1 MKGTS
6 LKYLTHEG
14 FRNVWVNRLMSLAS
28 VTVLMACLII
38 MGAGIM
44 IYFNINNVVDKVQS
58 QNVVMVYVADDASED
73 ETTQI
78 GTSLKGISNVES
90 CEFVPKEVA
99 FQEQIQSMGGDAA
112 LFEGFDEIPL
122 PDAYKVTVKD
132 LSQFENTVSQ
142 IKQIN
147 KVDSVRENSDLASKL
162 LSLRHAVSIVS
173 VGLVIMLFLV
183 ALFIISNT
191 IRITMFSR
199 KLEISIMKAVGATNW
214 FIRWPFMIEG
224 MILGTI
230 SGIVSLGVL
239 WGLYA
244 VAEKVFAQTLSL
256 IGFSLVPFSGYWW
269 QILLVFVAIGLFTG
283 GFGSLVS
290 MAKYLKEQGAWSL
303 MTKTVS
309 KEL

>member
-122 PDAYKVTVKD
+122 PDACKVTVKD

-230 SGIVSLGVL
+230 SGIVSLGDL

-256 IGFSLVPFSGYWW
+256 IGFSLVPFSEYWW

-290 MAKYLKEQGAWSL
+290 MAKYLKEQGSV
-303 MTKTVS
+303 VS
-309 KEL
+309 DD

>member
-1 MKGTS
+1 
-6 LKYLTHEG
+6 
-14 FRNVWVNRLMSLAS
+14 MSLAS

-99 FQEQIQSMGGDAA
+99 FHEQIQSMGGDAA

-256 IGFSLVPFSGYWW
+256 IGFSLVPFSEYWW

-290 MAKYLKEQGAWSL
+290 MAKYLKEQGSV
-303 MTKTVS
+303 VS
-309 KEL
+309 DD

>member
-14 FRNVWVNRLMSLAS
+14 FRNVSVNRLMSLAS

-132 LSQFENTVSQ
+132 LSQFETTVSQ

-173 VGLVIMLFLV
+173 VGLVVMLFLV

-290 MAKYLKEQGAWSL
+290 MAKYLKEQGSV
-303 MTKTVS
+303 VS
-309 KEL
+309 DD

>member
-58 QNVVMVYVADDASED
+58 QNVVMVYVADDVSED

-78 GTSLKGISNVES
+78 GTSLNGISNVES

-256 IGFSLVPFSGYWW
+256 IGFSLVPFSEYWW

-290 MAKYLKEQGAWSL
+290 MAKYLKEQGSV
-303 MTKTVS
+303 VS
-309 KEL
+309 DD

>member
-132 LSQFENTVSQ
+132 LSQFETTVSQ

-173 VGLVIMLFLV
+173 VGLVVMLFLV

-290 MAKYLKEQGAWSL
+290 MAKYLKEKGSV
-303 MTKTVS
+303 VS
-309 KEL
+309 DD

>member
-58 QNVVMVYVADDASED
+58 QNVVMVYVADDVSED
-73 ETTQI
+73 EATQI

-256 IGFSLVPFSGYWW
+256 IGFSLVPFSEYWW

-290 MAKYLKEQGAWSL
+290 MAKYLKEQGSV
-303 MTKTVS
+303 VS
-309 KEL
+309 DD

>member
-14 FRNVWVNRLMSLAS
+14 FRNGWVNRLLSLAS

-256 IGFSLVPFSGYWW
+256 IGFSLVPFSEYWW

-290 MAKYLKEQGAWSL
+290 MAKYLKEQGSV
-303 MTKTVS
+303 VS
-309 KEL
+309 DD

>member
-173 VGLVIMLFLV
+173 VGLVVMLFLV

-256 IGFSLVPFSGYWW
+256 IGFSLVPFSEYWW

-283 GFGSLVS
+283 GFVSLVS
-290 MAKYLKEQGAWSL
+290 MAKYLKEQGSV
-303 MTKTVS
+303 VS
-309 KEL
+309 DD

>member
-58 QNVVMVYVADDASED
+58 QNVVMVYVADDATED

-78 GTSLKGISNVES
+78 GTSLEGISNVES

-290 MAKYLKEQGAWSL
+290 MAKYLKEQGSV
-303 MTKTVS
+303 VS
-309 KEL
+309 DD

>member
-142 IKQIN
+142 IKQIT

-290 MAKYLKEQGAWSL
+290 MAKYLKEQGSV
-303 MTKTVS
+303 VS
-309 KEL
+309 DD

>member
-90 CEFVPKEVA
+90 YEFVPKEVA

-290 MAKYLKEQGAWSL
+290 MAKYLKEQGSV
-303 MTKTVS
+303 VS
-309 KEL
+309 DD

>member
-44 IYFNINNVVDKVQS
+44 IFFNINTLLDSVQS

-73 ETTQI
+73 ETAAVGSSLNNI
-78 GTSLKGISNVES
+78 GNIES
-90 CEFVPKEVA
+90 CEFVPKEEA
-99 FQEQIQSMGGDAA
+99 FQKQIESMGGDSA
-112 LFEGFDEIPL
+112 LFEGFDESPL

-142 IKQIN
+142 IKQID

-173 VGLVIMLFLV
+173 IGLVVMLFLV
-183 ALFIISNT
+183 AVFIIANT

-244 VAEKVFAQTLSL
+244 LAEKAFSQTLSL
-256 IGFSLVPFSGYWW
+256 LGFKLVPFTEYWW

-290 MAKYLKEQGAWSL
+290 MGKYLKEQGSV
-303 MTKTVS
+303 VS
-309 KEL
+309 DD

>member
-44 IYFNINNVVDKVQS
+44 IFFNINTLLDSVQS

-73 ETTQI
+73 ETAQI
-78 GTSLKGISNVES
+78 GSSLNNIGNIES
-90 CEFVPKEVA
+90 CEFVPKEEA
-99 FQEQIQSMGGDAA
+99 FQKQIESMGGDSA
-112 LFEGFDEIPL
+112 LFEGFDESPL

-142 IKQIN
+142 IKQID

-173 VGLVIMLFLV
+173 IGLVVMLFLV
-183 ALFIISNT
+183 AVFIIANT

-230 SGIVSLGVL
+230 SGVVSLGVL

-244 VAEKVFAQTLSL
+244 LAEKAFSQTLSL
-256 IGFSLVPFSGYWW
+256 LGFKLMPFTEYWW

-290 MAKYLKEQGAWSL
+290 MGKYLKEQGSV
-303 MTKTVS
+303 VS
-309 KEL
+309 DD

>member
-99 FQEQIQSMGGDAA
+99 VQEQIQSMGGDAA

-256 IGFSLVPFSGYWW
+256 IGFSLVPFSEYWW

-290 MAKYLKEQGAWSL
+290 MAKYLKEQGSV
-303 MTKTVS
+303 VS
-309 KEL
+309 DD

>member
-112 LFEGFDEIPL
+112 QFEGFDEIPL

-132 LSQFENTVSQ
+132 LSQFETTVSQ

-173 VGLVIMLFLV
+173 VGLVVMLFLV

-290 MAKYLKEQGAWSL
+290 MAKYLKEQGSV
-303 MTKTVS
+303 VS
-309 KEL
+309 DD

>member
-58 QNVVMVYVADDASED
+58 QNVVMVYVADDDSED

-256 IGFSLVPFSGYWW
+256 IGFSLVPFSEYWW

-290 MAKYLKEQGAWSL
+290 MAKYLKEQGSV
-303 MTKTVS
+303 VS
-309 KEL
+309 DD

>member
-44 IYFNINNVVDKVQS
+44 IFFNINTLLDSVQS

-73 ETTQI
+73 ETAQI
-78 GTSLKGISNVES
+78 GSSLNNIGNIES
-90 CEFVPKEVA
+90 CEFVPKEEA
-99 FQEQIQSMGGDAA
+99 FQKQIESMGGDSA
-112 LFEGFDEIPL
+112 LFEGFDESPL

-142 IKQIN
+142 IKQID

-173 VGLVIMLFLV
+173 IGLVVMLFLV
-183 ALFIISNT
+183 AVFIIANT

-244 VAEKVFAQTLSL
+244 LAEKAFSQTLSL
-256 IGFSLVPFSGYWW
+256 LGFKLVPFTEYWW

-290 MAKYLKEQGAWSL
+290 MGKYLKEQGSV
-303 MTKTVS
+303 VS
-309 KEL
+309 DD

>member
-1 MKGTS
+1 MKGKS

-256 IGFSLVPFSGYWW
+256 IGFSLVPFSEYWW

-290 MAKYLKEQGAWSL
+290 MAKYLKEQGSV
-303 MTKTVS
+303 VS
-309 KEL
+309 DD

>member
-99 FQEQIQSMGGDAA
+99 FQEQIQSMAGDAA

-173 VGLVIMLFLV
+173 VGLVVMLFLV

-290 MAKYLKEQGAWSL
+290 MAKYLKEQGSV
-303 MTKTVS
+303 VS
-309 KEL
+309 DD

>member
-14 FRNVWVNRLMSLAS
+14 FRNVWINRLMSLAS

-256 IGFSLVPFSGYWW
+256 IGFSLVPFSEYWW

-290 MAKYLKEQGAWSL
+290 MAKYLKEQGSV
-303 MTKTVS
+303 VS
-309 KEL
+309 DD

>member
-132 LSQFENTVSQ
+132 LSQFESTVSQ

-173 VGLVIMLFLV
+173 VGLVVMLFLV

-256 IGFSLVPFSGYWW
+256 IGFSLVPFSEYWW

-290 MAKYLKEQGAWSL
+290 MAKYLKEQGSV
-303 MTKTVS
+303 VS
-309 KEL
+309 DD

>member
-162 LSLRHAVSIVS
+162 LSIRHAVSIVS
-173 VGLVIMLFLV
+173 VGLVVMLFLV

-290 MAKYLKEQGAWSL
+290 MAKYLKEQGSV
-303 MTKTVS
+303 VS
-309 KEL
+309 DD

>member
-173 VGLVIMLFLV
+173 VGLVVMLFLV

-256 IGFSLVPFSGYWW
+256 IGFSLVPFSAYWW

-290 MAKYLKEQGAWSL
+290 MAKYLKEQGSV
-303 MTKTVS
+303 VS
-309 KEL
+309 DD

>member
-173 VGLVIMLFLV
+173 VGLVIILFLV

-256 IGFSLVPFSGYWW
+256 IGFSLVPFSEYWW

-290 MAKYLKEQGAWSL
+290 MAKYLKEQGSV
-303 MTKTVS
+303 VS
-309 KEL
+309 DD

>member
-99 FQEQIQSMGGDAA
+99 FQKQIQSMGGDAA

-256 IGFSLVPFSGYWW
+256 IGFSLVPFSEYWW

-290 MAKYLKEQGAWSL
+290 MAKYLKEQGSV
-303 MTKTVS
+303 VS
-309 KEL
+309 DD

>member
-122 PDAYKVTVKD
+122 PDTYKVTVKD

-290 MAKYLKEQGAWSL
+290 MAKYLKEQGSV
-303 MTKTVS
+303 VS
-309 KEL
+309 DD

>member
-244 VAEKVFAQTLSL
+244 AAEKVFAQTLSL
-256 IGFSLVPFSGYWW
+256 IGFSLVPFSEYWW

-290 MAKYLKEQGAWSL
+290 MAKYLKEQGSV
-303 MTKTVS
+303 VS
-309 KEL
+309 DD

>member
-78 GTSLKGISNVES
+78 GTSLKDISNVES

-173 VGLVIMLFLV
+173 VGLVVMLFLV

-256 IGFSLVPFSGYWW
+256 IGFSLVPFSEYWW

-290 MAKYLKEQGAWSL
+290 MAKYLKEQGSV
-303 MTKTVS
+303 VS
-309 KEL
+309 DD

>member
-78 GTSLKGISNVES
+78 GTSLEGISNVES

-256 IGFSLVPFSGYWW
+256 IGFLLVPFSEYWW

-290 MAKYLKEQGAWSL
+290 MAKYLKEQGSV
-303 MTKTVS
+303 VS
-309 KEL
+309 DD

>member
-173 VGLVIMLFLV
+173 VGLVVMLFLV

-256 IGFSLVPFSGYWW
+256 IGSSLVPFSEYWW

-290 MAKYLKEQGAWSL
+290 MAKYLKEQGSV
-303 MTKTVS
+303 VS
-309 KEL
+309 DD

>member
-44 IYFNINNVVDKVQS
+44 IFFNINTLLDSVQS
-58 QNVVMVYVADDASED
+58 QNVVMVYVADDATED
-73 ETTQI
+73 ETAQI
-78 GTSLKGISNVES
+78 GTSLNNLGNIES
-90 CEFVPKEVA
+90 CEFVPKEEA
-99 FQEQIQSMGGDAA
+99 FQKQIESMGGDSA
-112 LFEGFDEIPL
+112 LFEGFDESPL

-142 IKQIN
+142 IKQID

-162 LSLRHAVSIVS
+162 MSLRHAVSIVS
-173 VGLVIMLFLV
+173 IGLVVMLFLV
-183 ALFIISNT
+183 AVFIIANT

-244 VAEKVFAQTLSL
+244 LAEKAFSQTLSL
-256 IGFSLVPFSGYWW
+256 LGFKLVPFTEYWW

-290 MAKYLKEQGAWSL
+290 MGKYLKEQGSV
-303 MTKTVS
+303 VS
-309 KEL
+309 DD

>member
-78 GTSLKGISNVES
+78 GTSLEGISNVES

-132 LSQFENTVSQ
+132 LSQFETTVSQ

-173 VGLVIMLFLV
+173 VGLVVMLFLV

-256 IGFSLVPFSGYWW
+256 IGFSLVPFSEYWW

-290 MAKYLKEQGAWSL
+290 MAKYLKEQGSV
-303 MTKTVS
+303 VS
-309 KEL
+309 DD

>member
-256 IGFSLVPFSGYWW
+256 IGFSLVPFSEYWW

-283 GFGSLVS
+283 GSGSLVS
-290 MAKYLKEQGAWSL
+290 MAKYLKEQGSV
-303 MTKTVS
+303 VS
-309 KEL
+309 DD

>member
-173 VGLVIMLFLV
+173 VGLVVMLFLV

-239 WGLYA
+239 CGLYA

-256 IGFSLVPFSGYWW
+256 IGFSLVPFSEYWW

-290 MAKYLKEQGAWSL
+290 MAKYLKEQGSV
-303 MTKTVS
+303 VS
-309 KEL
+309 DD

>member
-1 MKGTS
+1 VKGTS

-132 LSQFENTVSQ
+132 LSQFETTVSQ

-256 IGFSLVPFSGYWW
+256 IGFSLVPFSEYWW

-290 MAKYLKEQGAWSL
+290 MAKYLKEQGSV
-303 MTKTVS
+303 VS
-309 KEL
+309 DD

>member
-173 VGLVIMLFLV
+173 VGLVVMLFLV

-269 QILLVFVAIGLFTG
+269 QILHVFVAIGLFTG

-290 MAKYLKEQGAWSL
+290 MAKYLKEQGSV
-303 MTKTVS
+303 VS
-309 KEL
+309 DD

>member
-230 SGIVSLGVL
+230 SGILSLGVL
-239 WGLYA
+239 CGLYA

-256 IGFSLVPFSGYWW
+256 IGFSLVPFSEYWW

-290 MAKYLKEQGAWSL
+290 MAKYLKEQGSV
-303 MTKTVS
+303 VS
-309 KEL
+309 DD

>member
-78 GTSLKGISNVES
+78 GTSLEGISNVES

-199 KLEISIMKAVGATNW
+199 RLEISIMKAVGATNW

-256 IGFSLVPFSGYWW
+256 IGFSLVPFSAYWW

-290 MAKYLKEQGAWSL
+290 MAKYLKEQGSV
-303 MTKTVS
+303 VS
-309 KEL
+309 DD

>member
-122 PDAYKVTVKD
+122 PDAYKVTVED

-173 VGLVIMLFLV
+173 VGLVVMLFLV

-256 IGFSLVPFSGYWW
+256 IGFSLVPFSAYWW

-290 MAKYLKEQGAWSL
+290 MAKYLKEQGSV
-303 MTKTVS
+303 VS
-309 KEL
+309 DD